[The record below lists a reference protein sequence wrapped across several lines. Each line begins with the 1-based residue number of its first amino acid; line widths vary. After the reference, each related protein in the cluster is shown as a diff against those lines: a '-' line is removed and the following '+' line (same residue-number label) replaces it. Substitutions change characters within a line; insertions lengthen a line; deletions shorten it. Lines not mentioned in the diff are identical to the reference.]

1 MKKKIFYLLPLI
13 FFMFA
18 HGCGFKPSL
27 KSSNYT
33 FALKVENKTGNE
45 IINSK
50 IENQLKLI
58 NGIKRT
64 FNISLNSVETRN
76 ILSKDSKGDPAILEN
91 KINLNYKLIEKGK
104 VLINR
109 TITEKNTY
117 NNISDKFELNKSE
130 EVLRNNLVESF
141 VSDIINSASNLT
153 QNQMIND
160 N

>member
-1 MKKKIFYLLPLI
+1 M
-13 FFMFA
+13 
-18 HGCGFKPSL
+18 
-27 KSSNYT
+27 SSNYT
-33 FALKVENKTGNE
+33 FALQVENKTGNE
-45 IINSK
+45 KINSK

-64 FNISLNSVETRN
+64 FKVSLDSVETRN
-76 ILSKDSKGDPAILEN
+76 ILSKDSKGDPTILEI

-117 NNISDKFELNKSE
+117 NNISDKFEFSKSE

-141 VSDIINSASNLT
+141 VSDIINSASNLM

>member
-1 MKKKIFYLLPLI
+1 MKKKVFCLLILI
-13 FFMFA
+13 FFIFIY
-18 HGCGFKPSL
+18 GCGFKPSL
-27 KSSNYT
+27 TSSSYT
-33 FALKVENKTGNE
+33 FSLQVENKNGNE
-45 IINSK
+45 RINSK

-64 FNISLNSVETRN
+64 FKVSLDSVETRN
-76 ILSKDSKGDPAILEN
+76 ILSKDSKGDPTILEI

-117 NNISDKFELNKSE
+117 NNISDKFEFSKSE

-141 VSDIINSASNLT
+141 VSDIINSAANLM

>member
-1 MKKKIFYLLPLI
+1 MKKKIFSLLPLI
-13 FFMFA
+13 FLIFNN
-18 HGCGFKPSL
+18 GCGFKPSL
-27 KSSNYT
+27 TSSSYT
-33 FALKVENKTGNE
+33 FSLQVESKTGNE
-45 IINSK
+45 RINSK

-64 FNISLNSVETRN
+64 FQVNLESNEDRN
-76 ILSKDSKGDPAILEN
+76 ILSKDSKGDPAILEI
-91 KINLNYKLIEKGK
+91 KISLNYKLIEKGK

-109 TITEKNTY
+109 TITEKSTY
-117 NNISDKFELNKSE
+117 NNISDKFELSKSE

-141 VSDIINSASNLT
+141 ISDIINSASNLM